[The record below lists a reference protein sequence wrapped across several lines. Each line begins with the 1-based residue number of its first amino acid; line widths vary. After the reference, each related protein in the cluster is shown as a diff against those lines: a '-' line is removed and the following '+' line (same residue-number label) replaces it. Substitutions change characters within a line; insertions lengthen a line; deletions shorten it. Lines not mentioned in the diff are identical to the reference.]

1 VAEYEGNI
9 FKPISE
15 ERLEIIAGWSEK
27 NGQPR
32 KQLSTLAHRMK
43 DFGTIVATE
52 AAHLKNLW
60 KDWHTT
66 NLELVKLAIEV
77 LGRDAAELALCR
89 EDNDLAAQMNAA
101 VDASR
106 RHDARR
112 TALKEQVA
120 DLERTI
126 RMTAGETIN
135 NLDEQ
140 EKVGKPLGIA
150 R

>member
-1 VAEYEGNI
+1 VAEYEGII

-15 ERLEIIAGWSEK
+15 ERLEIIAGWPEK
-27 NGQPR
+27 NGQSC

-43 DFGTIVATE
+43 DFETIVATE
-52 AAHLKNLW
+52 AAHLENLW
-60 KDWHTT
+60 KDWHAT

-77 LGRDAAELALCR
+77 LGRDAAELALSR

-101 VDASR
+101 AVASR
-106 RHDARR
+106 RHEARR
-112 TALKEQVA
+112 TALKEQAA

-126 RMTAGETIN
+126 RTTAGETIN

-140 EKVGKPLGIA
+140 EKVGKLLGIA